1 MDYRL
6 HSRRYCRWRPHRI
19 PSAMRADAIYC
30 STRCRQAAARAR
42 RRAGVDPQAE
52 ANPVEAPPSWRRQE
66 AEGAL
71 LRLADEAVEVI
82 ADALAANDTS
92 VAEWIVER
100 SVVRH
105 SKPGAPPEKSPRM
118 SDEEAR
124 ADLQRAIDSIAARL
138 EEERGAGADPGSG

>member
-6 HSRRYCRWRPHRI
+6 RSIRRCLWCGARI
-19 PSAMRADAIYC
+19 PPEMRADALYC
-30 STRCRQAAARAR
+30 PKRCRVAALRAR
-42 RRAGVDPQAE
+42 RRAGSDPQAE
-52 ANPVEAPPSWRRQE
+52 ADRPETPPSWRRQE

-71 LRLADEAVEVI
+71 LRLADEAVDVI
-82 ADALAANDTS
+82 GDALAERDTS

-105 SKPGAPPEKSPRM
+105 AKPGSPLEKSPQM

-124 ADLQRAIDSIAARL
+124 ADLQRAIDRIAARL
-138 EEERGAGADPGSG
+138 EEERGDGADPGSG